1 MRLKLTKKPAGY
13 FILGLLFV
21 SILNVTL
28 MVAFGGAEAGE
39 DEDADSDGVE
49 DLLEARNARSIE
61 VENSS
66 TAARINSKRTVAGF
80 EDQFELDV
88 ILSSAL
94 EIRFAYQSD
103 MKESDFEIIFQVKF
117 ENLTEYVDQDGDGVF
132 DESGDQKI
140 QDVTLDSF
148 KSILYTIQSGAIN
161 EKLHILTISTTD
173 DIFTLRIIALENFA
187 GINGSLVTP
196 GEVKLDVEIQNFPYL
211 NTNSSIAVSISVV
224 SSSAFESEAETYD
237 ERENFSINEAA
248 LATTMNNFTGFFSWN
263 NTALIDGSVSA
274 PVNRS
279 MLTSQGG
286 EQKRFYLCYPN
297 GTVILHDPK
306 IGVEGIIKFTDPT
319 RPFWEEIWFIVIV
332 IILIIVAAT
341 GIISKQEYR
350 EYLLSRVLHIDP
362 RGHRL
367 SMADVLEN
375 EKRSQI
381 IDVILMDPGVHFNE
395 LLRQVNIS
403 AGNLAWH
410 LDILETFKII
420 RKSRIGQYLV
430 YFPYVDANP
439 VSEIDTKLHKSKTT
453 LDILQIIGDNPGMYQ
468 NQLAQRMG
476 LTHKTIQYHLEKL
489 VKAGLIY
496 AGKSGKHTGYYP
508 KGWPVISKNAKES

>member
-1 MRLKLTKKPAGY
+1 MS
-13 FILGLLFV
+13 FITVFSMAAFV
-21 SILNVTL
+21 
-28 MVAFGGAEAGE
+28 GAEAGE
-39 DEDADSDGVE
+39 DEDADSDGIE

-66 TAARINSKRTVAGF
+66 TAAQIKSKRTVAGF

-94 EIRFAYQSD
+94 EIRFAYQSE
-103 MKESDFEIIFQVKF
+103 MKDSDFELIFQVKF

-132 DESGDQKI
+132 NATRDQRI
-140 QDVTLDSF
+140 QDIVLDSF
-148 KSILYTIQSGAIN
+148 KSITYTTQSRAIN
-161 EKLHILTISTTD
+161 ENLHILTISTTD
-173 DIFTLRIIALENFA
+173 DIFILRTIALENFA
-187 GINGSLVTP
+187 DINGSLLTP
-196 GEVKLDVEIQNFPYL
+196 GEVKVDVEIQNFPYL
-211 NTNSSIAVSISVV
+211 NTNSSIALGISVV
-224 SSSAFESEAETYD
+224 SSSDFEPEAETYD
-237 ERENFSINEAA
+237 ERESFGTNEVA

-279 MLTSQGG
+279 MLISEGE

-306 IGVEGIIKFTDPT
+306 IGVEGIIKFTDPS
-319 RPFWEEIWFIVIV
+319 RPFWEEVWFIALVIV
-332 IILIIVAAT
+332 VIAVAVT

-350 EYLLSRVLHIDP
+350 DYLLNRVLHIDP
-362 RGHRL
+362 GVHRL
-367 SMADVLEN
+367 SMEDVLEN

-381 IDVILMDPGVHFNE
+381 IDIILKDPGVHFNE
-395 LLRQVNIS
+395 LLRQVSVS

-430 YFPYVDANP
+430 YFPYVDSNP
-439 VSEIDTKLHKSKTT
+439 ISEIDTKLHKSKTT
-453 LDILQIIGDNPGMYQ
+453 LDLLQIIGDNPGMYQ

-489 VKAGLIY
+489 TKGDFIY
-496 AGKSGKHTGYYP
+496 SRKSGRHTGYFP
-508 KGWPVISKNAKES
+508 KGWPIDSNGPGEVKS